1 MNCSLGGLE
10 PRAHENG
17 TYSEPVSLASY
28 LLPFDSWGH
37 APKPW
42 RRAARR
48 SIAPVSVWRAGEVKG
63 AAAEAPP
70 RTVLGRSRG
79 SSAFQAS
86 ETWNAPISMGLPES
100 LQLFDETRVK
110 EP

>member
-28 LLPFDSWGH
+28 LLAFDSWGH

-42 RRAARR
+42 RRASRR
-48 SIAPVSVWRAGEVKG
+48 SIAPVSVWCAGEVKG
-63 AAAEAPP
+63 AAAGAPA
-70 RTVLGRSRG
+70 RTVLDRSRG
-79 SSAFQAS
+79 SFAFQAPK
-86 ETWNAPISMGLPES
+86 TWHAPISMGLPE
-100 LQLFDETRVK
+100 
-110 EP
+110 